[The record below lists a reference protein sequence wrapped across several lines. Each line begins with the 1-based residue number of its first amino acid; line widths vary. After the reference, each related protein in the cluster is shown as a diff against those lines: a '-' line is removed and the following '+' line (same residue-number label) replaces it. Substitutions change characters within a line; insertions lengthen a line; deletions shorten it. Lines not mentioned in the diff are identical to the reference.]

1 MAADEWLLDN
11 AQVPTLR
18 LYSWKGPWLS
28 LGYAQRLNWLDP
40 VLLEGLGV
48 GVVRRPS
55 GGRAVLHHREIT
67 YAMVLPQ
74 GAGSLQEVYR
84 QLTGLWHET
93 LNQLGIDV
101 ASACAPAR
109 ARQPR
114 APSCYEASLAGELQ
128 LGGRKLLGSAQLRRG
143 ERLLQHGSLPLAV
156 DAELFSTIFPGSELP
171 AQLGPMTIDEL
182 IGAFPEPLE
191 KQGWKEEELASLE
204 ERLRCVC

>member
-11 AQVPTLR
+11 AQIPTLR
-18 LYSWKGPWLS
+18 LYSWKRPWLS
-28 LGYAQRLNWLDP
+28 LGYGQRQDWLDP

-55 GGRAVLHHREIT
+55 GGRAVLHHHEIT

-74 GAGSLQEVYR
+74 SSGSVEEIYR
-84 QLTGLWHET
+84 HLTRLWQDT
-93 LNQLGIDV
+93 LNRLGLDV
-101 ASACAPAR
+101 SSACTRGR

-156 DAELFSTIFPGSELP
+156 DAELFSAIFPGSKLP
-171 AQLGPMTIDEL
+171 AQLGPMTIDDL
-182 IGAFPEPLE
+182 IGAFPEPLK

>member
-11 AQVPTLR
+11 AQRPTLR

-28 LGYAQRLNWLDP
+28 LGYAQRQDWLDP
-40 VLLEGLGV
+40 ALLQGLGV
-48 GVVRRPS
+48 GLVRRPS
-55 GGRAVLHHREIT
+55 GGRAVLHHQEIT

-74 GAGSLQEVYR
+74 SSGSVEGVYR
-84 QLTGLWHET
+84 HLTGLWHST
-93 LNQLGIDV
+93 LSRLGIEV
-101 ASACAPAR
+101 ATASTR
-109 ARQPR
+109 GRVGQPR
-114 APSCYEASLAGELQ
+114 APSCYQASLAGELQ

-156 DAELFSTIFPGSELP
+156 DARLFTAIFPGGELP
-171 AQLGPMTIDEL
+171 AQLGPMTMDDL

-191 KQGWKEEELASLE
+191 EQGWKEEELASLE

>member
-28 LGYAQRLNWLDP
+28 LGYAQRQDWLDS

-55 GGRAVLHHREIT
+55 GGRAVLHHHEIT

-74 GAGSLQEVYR
+74 SSGSVEEVYCH
-84 QLTGLWHET
+84 LTRLWQDT
-93 LNQLGIDV
+93 LSRLGIDV
-101 ASACAPAR
+101 ASACTQGR

-156 DAELFSTIFPGSELP
+156 DAQLFSAIFPGSKLP
-171 AQLGPMTIDEL
+171 AQLGPMTIDGL
-182 IGAFPEPLE
+182 IGAFPEPLK